1 MIRGE
6 MSGPGEYTLR
16 LARPQDASA
25 VGDLIALAGVT
36 EPVILEAI
44 EQDIC
49 SSVAL
54 AALESHDAG
63 VQALAEHAIRDNLNG
78 AMQADTVALVAVHP
92 HHPAPVAAVITS
104 PPGSVMQ
111 QIHDQG
117 AGLEPLMMLLMAV
130 AKIPAIA
137 THPEH
142 RQSGLGTALLLQ
154 ATTLAHQIGRTTVYG
169 TTRTDDN
176 LVGWYQRRGF
186 SLRAPGDGLDLSWLV
201 QRPFGISSPPDEQ
214 MFISTQKQPAR
225 LTA

>member
-54 AALESHDAG
+54 AGLESHDAG
-63 VQALAEHAIRDNLNG
+63 VRALAEHAIRVNLNG
-78 AMQADTVALVAVHP
+78 AMQGDTVALVAVHLQ
-92 HHPAPVAAVITS
+92 HPEPVAAVITS
-104 PPGSVMQ
+104 PPGSIRQ

-117 AGLEPLMMLLMAV
+117 AGLEPLMMMLLAV

-137 THPEH
+137 AHPEH
-142 RQSGLGTALLLQ
+142 HQSGLGTALRLQ

-169 TTRTDDN
+169 TTRTADN
-176 LVGWYQRRGF
+176 LAGWYQRRSC
-186 SLRAPGDGLDLSWLV
+186 SLREPGNGLDLSWLA
-201 QRPFGISSPPDEQ
+201 QRPFGTSSPPDEQ
-214 MFISTQKQPAR
+214 MFISA
-225 LTA
+225 